1 MKKITGLVLL
11 ATWMV
16 MLAMPAEAQMRFGV
30 KGGVNI
36 STISF
41 DSEIISGDNI
51 TGFHIGP
58 TIEATVPI
66 FGLGFDAAIL
76 YSQKG
81 VKITTELE
89 TKDFHTDH
97 LDIPIN
103 LKWKFGLPIF
113 KVYAAAGPY
122 FDIRLGGD
130 KVWNVVNKTL
140 KTKTFGMGLN
150 FGAGVEVFK
159 YLQVGFNYGLGL
171 TDNYSLQPITGTG
184 SSVSD
189 GKNRGWSIAAAV
201 YF

>member
-1 MKKITGLVLL
+1 MT
-11 ATWMV
+11 TWMV
-16 MLAMPAEAQMRFGV
+16 MLALPAEAQMRFGV

-58 TIEATVPI
+58 TIEATVPL
-66 FGLGFDAAIL
+66 FGIGFDAAIL

-81 VKITTELE
+81 ISINTVGAN
-89 TKDFHTDH
+89 TDVRTDY

-122 FDIRLGGD
+122 FGFRVGGD
-130 KVWNVVNKTL
+130 KIWNVL
-140 KTKTFGMGLN
+140 SEQYKTKTFGMGLN
-150 FGAGVEVFK
+150 FGAGVELFK
-159 YLQVGFNYGLGL
+159 YVQVGFNYGLGL
-171 TDNYSLQPITGTG
+171 TDNYSRQPITGTG

-189 GKNRGWSIAAAV
+189 GKNRGWSIAAAI